1 MDKSMKMFLC
11 MVPKLVLTWNGKKVV
26 SQCNRVGKLKVQINY
41 KTLQLRL
48 TVMGRLHNLCVD
60 KVSLRE
66 IIFLIFFF
74 LKLCKI
80 TATPVRKARPSNVVN
95 SQRNSP
101 EKIIVSTPSPAPPR
115 RRHPLKNYVTE
126 QYSVYDKSSLFGIMR
141 NGKSSSIQVFT
152 FYIPQL

>member
-74 LKLCKI
+74 
-80 TATPVRKARPSNVVN
+80 
-95 SQRNSP
+95 
-101 EKIIVSTPSPAPPR
+101 
-115 RRHPLKNYVTE
+115 
-126 QYSVYDKSSLFGIMR
+126 
-141 NGKSSSIQVFT
+141 
-152 FYIPQL
+152 

>member
-1 MDKSMKMFLC
+1 MEWEESCVPVQQSREAKSSNQLQNTTVETHC
-11 MVPKLVLTWNGKKVV
+11 NG
-26 SQCNRVGKLKVQINY
+26 QI
-41 KTLQLRL
+41 TQ
-48 TVMGRLHNLCVD
+48 
-60 KVSLRE
+60 SLRRQSK
-66 IIFLIFFF
+66 FAWNYFSYLFF

-126 QYSVYDKSSLFGIMR
+126 QYSVYDKSSLFGIIR

-152 FYIPQL
+152 FYIPQLWEQI